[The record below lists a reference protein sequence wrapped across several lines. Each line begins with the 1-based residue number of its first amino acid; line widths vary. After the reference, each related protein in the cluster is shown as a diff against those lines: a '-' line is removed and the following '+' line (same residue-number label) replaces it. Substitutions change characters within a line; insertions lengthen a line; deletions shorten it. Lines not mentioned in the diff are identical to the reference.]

1 MPQDAPE
8 AFDVEASVEEES
20 VKESKDDYIEEA
32 EKMMINAEK
41 AAQEDNDD
49 QDSYS
54 EEVDDKD
61 TGKKFENEI
70 KNQLPFKMSED
81 EQPNQTQAPQTIE
94 VEDSSEVEEDDD
106 DSNS

>member
-20 VKESKDDYIEEA
+20 VKESKDEYIEEA

-70 KNQLPFKMSED
+70 KN
-81 EQPNQTQAPQTIE
+81 
-94 VEDSSEVEEDDD
+94 
-106 DSNS
+106 

>member
-1 MPQDAPE
+1 MNDE
-8 AFDVEASVEEES
+8 LWNEE
-20 VKESKDDYIEEA
+20 YICLLQ
-32 EKMMINAEK
+32 MINAEK

-70 KNQLPFKMSED
+70 KN
-81 EQPNQTQAPQTIE
+81 
-94 VEDSSEVEEDDD
+94 
-106 DSNS
+106 